1 MSTPPTAPDDHFFT
15 AQSQRWRG
23 RLRPEELAR
32 WIGGEAHEGQPLP
45 TDRPGLILTPMGLR
59 LQVPGA
65 QDVYWHPGLS
75 HKRLK
80 EKRPDPLVSALG
92 LVPGQT
98 VVDGTLGLGYDAR
111 VLARAGARVV
121 ALEARAAIAVFTAC
135 GLHGLDPLAAR
146 RIAVR
151 CVDHR
156 VWLAAAPAASVDF
169 VYLDPMFP
177 PGREGTGP
185 DLAPLR
191 RLDRAPRVDA
201 ATLQQARR
209 VARVRVVLKLAFG
222 EDPLAATDLPEARTY
237 ASHRMRFAIWDA
249 LVAGAADAVL

>member
-1 MSTPPTAPDDHFFT
+1 MSSARAHPDDHFFA

-23 RLRPEELAR
+23 RTTPEILAA
-32 WIGGEAHEGQPLP
+32 WIGGEAHEGQPHP
-45 TDRPGLILTPMGLR
+45 KDRPGLVLTPLGLR
-59 LQVPGA
+59 LQVPGGQA
-65 QDVYWHPGLS
+65 VYWHPGLS
-75 HKRLK
+75 QKRIK
-80 EKRPDPLVSALG
+80 EKRPDPLVIALG
-92 LVPGQT
+92 LAPGQT

-111 VLARAGARVV
+111 ILARAGARVL
-121 ALEARAAIAVFTAC
+121 ALEARAPIAVFTLW
-135 GLHGLDPLAAR
+135 GLHGLDPAAAR

-156 VWLAAAPAASVDF
+156 DWLAAAPTASVDF

-177 PGREGTGP
+177 PGHEGTGP

-201 ATLQQARR
+201 NTLHQARR

-222 EDPLAATDLPEARTY
+222 ESPLTAPNLPEARTY
-237 ASHRMRFAIWDA
+237 ASHSMRFAIWETRN
-249 LVAGAADAVL
+249 GART